1 MQDHKIIAIYFHEYI
16 PSRVSEKPIL
26 DYYRLLKYADNQEDA
41 TSWAYEYVREDFKRR
56 GNENPDLD
64 VIGSYVADHI
74 QYRETLVSECL
85 DTLVKLTERVDSLDR
100 RVSDMEHALGMRN
113 GFARRLE

>member
-16 PSRVSEKPIL
+16 PSSVSEKPIL
-26 DYYRLLKYADNQEDA
+26 DYYRLLKYAENQEDA
-41 TSWAYEYVREDFKRR
+41 TSWAYEYVRNDFKRR

-64 VIGSYVADHI
+64 AIGSYVADHI
-74 QYRETLVSECL
+74 QYRETLV
-85 DTLVKLTERVDSLDR
+85 KLTERVDTIDR

>member
-16 PSRVSEKPIL
+16 PSRVSKKPIL
-26 DYYRLLKYADNQEDA
+26 DYYRLLKYAENQEDA
-41 TSWAYEYVREDFKRR
+41 IAWAYEYVRNDFKRR

-85 DTLVKLTERVDSLDR
+85 DTLVTLTARADNLDK
-100 RVSDMEHALGMRN
+100 RVSDMEHALCMKD

>member
-26 DYYRLLKYADNQEDA
+26 DYYRLLKYAENKEDA
-41 TSWAYEYVREDFKRR
+41 TAWAYEYVREDFKRR

-74 QYRETLVSECL
+74 QYRETSVSECL
-85 DTLVKLTERVDSLDR
+85 DTLVSLTERVDNLGK
-100 RVSDMEHALGMRN
+100 RVSDMEHALCMQN